1 MTFTKRDFAI
11 ATFTG
16 LTTGFIGW
24 QVLEYLDR
32 VHTVPFSFAWLML
45 VIPILWVAGVNLGFF
60 LGRWMPFFNQFGKF
74 VAIGFTNFSV
84 DVGIF
89 NFLFFLSN
97 ENKEWFVLFK
107 AASFIIASTHSY
119 FWNKY
124 WSFNAGN
131 SSGGGVEFLKFL
143 SVSGLALLVNVGVST
158 LFAMSFDPTYG
169 FTEKVWINLGIVAGA
184 ASALIFSFVG
194 FRLVVF
200 RK

>member
-1 MTFTKRDFAI
+1 MV
-11 ATFTG
+11 TG

-24 QVLEYLDR
+24 RVLEYLDK

-45 VIPILWVAGVNLGFF
+45 VIPLLWIIGVNFGFF

-74 VAIGFTNFSV
+74 VAIGFTNFAV

-89 NFLFFLSN
+89 NLLFSLAQ
-97 ENKEWFVLFK
+97 ENKDWFVLFK
-107 AASFIIASTHSY
+107 ALSFIVASTHSY

-124 WSFNAGN
+124 WSFNAGG
-131 SSGGGVEFLKFL
+131 SGGGGAEFLKFL
-143 SVSGLALLVNVGVST
+143 TVSGLALLVNVTVSS
-158 LFAMSFDPTYG
+158 LFANSFDPSFG
-169 FTEKVWINLGIVAGA
+169 FTEKIWINLGIVAG
-184 ASALIFSFVG
+184 SAGALMFSFVG